1 MLKMPARQSKDS
13 NPSKY
18 KEKRLLLDRGEDR
31 VQWIRVL
38 DKTKVSV
45 GVFEQVK

>member
-1 MLKMPARQSKDS
+1 MPVRQSEES
-13 NPSKY
+13 NMSKY

-31 VQWIRVL
+31 VQWIRDL
-38 DKTKVSV
+38 DKAKVSV